1 MAKKKGK
8 YEIMFGP
15 IPGRAKPKSILE
27 RVRNRFRRV
36 LKRCGSKYIPFYRSE
51 EDLIADKFF
60 AMEAS
65 DFSGAATFEL
75 LTKEEIHALEQDGY
89 FTYPP
94 IAREKGWDH
103 FVSINRRVNE
113 SENGPAH
120 CRTYR
125 YGDVRVLKEFIPIED
140 GHNNDMKSL
149 F

>member
-15 IPGRAKPKSILE
+15 IPNIPKPKYILK
-27 RVRNRFRRV
+27 RIRNRV
-36 LKRCGSKYIPFYRSE
+36 GKALGKYGSKCVPFYKSE
-51 EDLIADKFF
+51 EDLIAEKFF

-65 DFSGAATFEL
+65 DFCGGVTRGL
-75 LTKEEIHALEQDGY
+75 LTKEEFLALEQDGY
-89 FTYPP
+89 FAYPP

-120 CRTYR
+120 CRTYQ
-125 YGDVRVLKEFIPIED
+125 YGDPRVLKEFIPIED
-140 GHNNDMKSL
+140 DHNNDMKSL